1 MYIQEYDFMRCV
13 EQGFRSVHDNHS
25 APSEMAR
32 FELLQ
37 ADGGVQKGVRGKDSG
52 EVKKRP

>member
-1 MYIQEYDFMRCV
+1 MRCV